1 MPLFKRNEKVL
12 IPPVSG
18 PTIDNSSP
26 RQGYQTHANT
36 YVRSRDGDPYNFPGN
51 KSAVSTPGDANALRD
66 KYNRSNGVGDAYS
79 RGGADLDKDR
89 RELFSGYNPQAS
101 KPNQFAGG
109 LGDSEG
115 NDEDIEG
122 IKSQTRFLKQ
132 DSVNTTRNALRLARE
147 AEEVARNTLTKLG
160 DQSGK
165 MDGFNTIVPLV

>member
-1 MPLFKRNEKVL
+1 MPLFKRKEQVL

-18 PTIDNSSP
+18 PTTINPSP
-26 RQGYQTHANT
+26 RQGHANT
-36 YVRSRDGDPYNFPGN
+36 YVRSRDGDLYNLPGN
-51 KSAVSTPGDANALRD
+51 KSTVSTPGDANALRD

-89 RELFSGYNPQAS
+89 RELFSGYDPRAA

-122 IKSQTRFLKQ
+122 IKSQTRFVKQ

-165 MDGFNTIVPLV
+165 MDGFSMILPCLTVH